1 MKKRHTIVMDSEL
14 EKKIRKVQVD
24 RITKTGRSVSF
35 SSVISDLLEKSL
47 D

>member
-1 MKKRHTIVMDSEL
+1 MDSEL

-24 RITKTGRSVSF
+24 QIKKTGRSVSF